1 MDRLAQDR
9 VSPGL
14 ARFIDR
20 LSQED
25 KESLVGILR
34 EPQTFIAE
42 DMMDVLA
49 ILRQLKSGDST
60 QENLEEA

>member
-1 MDRLAQDR
+1 MLARDR

-14 ARFIDR
+14 ARFIER

-34 EPQTFIAE
+34 EPMTFIAE
-42 DMMDVLA
+42 DMTDVLA
-49 ILRQLKSGDST
+49 ILRQLQSENLA
-60 QENLEEA
+60 QENREKA

>member
-1 MDRLAQDR
+1 MLGEDR

-14 ARFIDR
+14 ANFING

-25 KESLVGILR
+25 RECLVGVLR
-34 EPQTFIAE
+34 EPKTFIAE

-49 ILRQLKSGDST
+49 ILRQLQSADQT
-60 QENLEEA
+60 QEQI